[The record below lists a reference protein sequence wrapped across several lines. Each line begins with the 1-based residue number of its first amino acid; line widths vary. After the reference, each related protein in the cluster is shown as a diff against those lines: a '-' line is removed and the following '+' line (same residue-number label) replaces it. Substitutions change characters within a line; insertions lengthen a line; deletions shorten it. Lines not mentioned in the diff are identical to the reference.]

1 MVTLGQFSQKKKIM
15 CSIGAAPFLLSPN
28 AKISPQK
35 RNWYLGPVLVFL
47 VVFKLE
53 TVKNK

>member
-1 MVTLGQFSQKKKIM
+1 MVTLRHFSQKKKIL
-15 CSIGAAPFLLSPN
+15 CRIGAAPFLLSPS
-28 AKISPQK
+28 AKISPKK
-35 RNWYLGPVLVFL
+35 RNWYPGPALVFL